1 MSQITTP
8 VANILRGSILL
19 AGLSLIAQ
27 PTVAQEGAAID
38 AIVACAAIADDTK
51 RLVCFDQ
58 LALIV
63 DPAPNESDILPE
75 FRVWN
80 SSINVSPIDGSP
92 RVTLTLLN
100 DEAKCLR
107 PDCEIVML
115 ALGCSQ
121 NRTNVFILFP
131 SMIINVSENPRIQ
144 YRIGDNAPVDTR
156 AWTIAPDSK
165 IVFAPDGPPTI
176 NIIRQL
182 EEATDFYVRV
192 TDQNG
197 AVQYA
202 TFTLSGLSELLVP
215 LKSACLWS

>member
-38 AIVACAAIADDTK
+38 AIVGCAAIADDTE

-63 DPAPNESDILPE
+63 DPAPNEADPMAEL
-75 FRVWN
+75 RVWT
-80 SSINVSPIDGSP
+80 SLIDVSPLDRST
-92 RVTLTLLN
+92 RVLLSRVN
-100 DEAKCLR
+100 DEANCGQF
-107 PDCEIVML
+107 DCEI
-115 ALGCSQ
+115 AGLGLRCYES
-121 NRTNVFILFP
+121 RTNVFILFP

-156 AWTIAPDSK
+156 AWTISADYQT
-165 IVFAPDGPPTI
+165 VFAPGGAPSI

-192 TDQNG
+192 TDELG

-215 LKSACLWS
+215 LKSACRWS

>member
-1 MSQITTP
+1 MPQITTP

-38 AIVACAAIADDTK
+38 AIVACAAIADDTE

-63 DPAPNESDILPE
+63 DPAPNEADLMAE
-75 FRVWN
+75 LRVWT
-80 SSINVSPIDGSP
+80 SLIDVSPIDGSP
-92 RVTLTLLN
+92 IVSLVRAS
-100 DEAKCLR
+100 DEANCYQFH
-107 PDCEIVML
+107 CIAV
-115 ALGCSQ
+115 LGLQCSE
-121 NRTNVFILFP
+121 NRTYVLIYFGG
-131 SMIINVSENPRIQ
+131 MIIKFSENPRIQ

-156 AWTIAPDSK
+156 AWTISPDYKGVSAPGG
-165 IVFAPDGPPTI
+165 APSI
-176 NIIRQL
+176 KIIRQL

-197 AVQYA
+197 AVQDA
-202 TFTLSGLSELLVP
+202 TFTLSGLSEVLVP
-215 LKSACLWS
+215 LKSACRWS